1 MTADERADALAR
13 LCAVGFTDEQAW
25 ALAGGDYDVIAF
37 TPVFDQVG
45 AAA

>member
-25 ALAGGDYDVIAF
+25 ALAGNGYDVTAF
-37 TPVFDQVG
+37 APVVETVG
-45 AAA
+45 VCA